1 MSLRHSSED
10 LNVCTIC
17 REKITAEGN
26 TLRTACGH
34 SFHRDCLMTWLKRNS
49 TCPQCRAHCSG
60 REFGISQ
67 TPNRGARTR
76 SRANTSGNN
85 IVVQPVAGNGHSQS
99 QPENPPAAPA
109 IAAEANELEGAV
121 GVDDTRIRH
130 IVSAVISARQ
140 ASIFNDIEERVART
154 IEERIESAV
163 INSLSRL
170 NLNLPNEMR
179 AQNNASVNY
188 NSQYEW
194 PQDFPRQSGIS
205 RNNSGLRGSDS
216 SIVMNAGKIASLISH
231 WDIKFD
237 GSPKLSVENFIYRI
251 ESLVLDTLGG
261 NFNILCDN
269 AQCLFEKDAR
279 DWFWN
284 FRRSVDRITWPLLCE
299 ALRTNFEEYRTD
311 TEIKEDM
318 RSRKQGPNESFE
330 EYKSV
335 ILKMAESLHIPL
347 REEEM
352 VEILQRGLRPRIRQQ
367 LLYVPI
373 NSVAQLRKL
382 CLKGESLLSEVS
394 KGSSPL
400 TNYSRNT
407 SNCARRSVNELED
420 NVLVTNGSDNTD
432 KVMVDELTK
441 RDVDKLNCW
450 NCRKDGHRY
459 MDCIEARSIFCYG
472 CGAAGV
478 YKPTCRNCNSGN
490 FKRSESAHLHFRK
503 DPLMKDQ

>member
-1 MSLRHSSED
+1 MSLRHSTED

-17 REKITAEGN
+17 REKNTAEGN

-85 IVVQPVAGNGHSQS
+85 IVVQPVASSHSQNQS
-99 QPENPPAAPA
+99 ETQQAAPSA
-109 IAAEANELEGAV
+109 TTEASVLEGAV
-121 GVDDTRIRH
+121 GMDDTRIRH

-140 ASIFNDIEERVART
+140 ASVFNDIEERVTRT

-163 INSLSRL
+163 INSLNRL
-170 NLNLPNEMR
+170 NLNLPNEIR
-179 AQNNASVNY
+179 TQNNASANHH
-188 NSQYEW
+188 SHYEW
-194 PQDFPRQSGIS
+194 PQDLPRHSGIS
-205 RNNSGLRGSDS
+205 RDDSGVRRRDS
-216 SIVMNAGKIASLISH
+216 SIFVNAGKIASLINH

-237 GSPKLSVENFIYRI
+237 GSSKLSVENFIYRI

-279 DWFWN
+279 DWFWS
-284 FRRSVDRITWPLLCE
+284 FRRSVDRITWPSLCE

-318 RSRKQGPNESFE
+318 RNRKQGPNESFG

-335 ILKMAESLHIPL
+335 IFKMAESLHTPL

-373 NSVAQLRKL
+373 DSVAQLRKL

-394 KGSSPL
+394 KVNTPF
-400 TNYSRNT
+400 TNYSRNNG
-407 SNCARRSVNELED
+407 NCARRSVNELE
-420 NVLVTNGSDNTD
+420 NNILVTNGCENTD
-432 KVMVDELTK
+432 EVKVEELTK
-441 RDVDKLNCW
+441 RDGEKFNCW

-459 MDCIEARSIFCYG
+459 MDCMEARSIFCYG

-478 YKPTCRNCNSGN
+478 YKPTCRNCNPGN
-490 FKRSESAHLHFRK
+490 FKKSESAHLHFRK